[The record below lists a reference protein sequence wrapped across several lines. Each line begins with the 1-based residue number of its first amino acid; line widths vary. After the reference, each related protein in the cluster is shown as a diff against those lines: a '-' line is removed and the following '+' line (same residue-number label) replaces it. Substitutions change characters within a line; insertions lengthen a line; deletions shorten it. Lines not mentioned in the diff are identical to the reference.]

1 MESFALERTL
11 MQSDVWL
18 ESSTPAVVCHFP
30 LAVGLD
36 PELGAIHIMEEG
48 QRRLPTSQGR
58 GRRACVKSGS
68 NAGCTLIQ
76 WRT

>member
-36 PELGAIHIMEEG
+36 PELGEINH
-48 QRRLPTSQGR
+48 
-58 GRRACVKSGS
+58 
-68 NAGCTLIQ
+68 
-76 WRT
+76 